1 MKYYVPEITLKLLEF
16 IMEDF
21 PPLPEDNVPDI
32 NKRLPGESILD
43 FTQRIRMNALDSFT
57 KHSALDDVKDIAALT
72 SILDGLDRQEIN
84 KAKIEIENSL
94 AAADQEA
101 LTLITAV
108 INSVGNINPYETAKP
123 FERTLEHDGPVVHGV
138 TLVPG
143 ELDTK
148 PKQSNYDSFMKT
160 YKQNN
165 PRIIDDE
172 DDD

>member
-1 MKYYVPEITLKLLEF
+1 MNNLGIENPISATNLWDAVIALVSIVRTIAIPFLVLAIMWSGFLFVKAQGKPE
-16 IMEDF
+16 
-21 PPLPEDNVPDI
+21 
-32 NKRLPGESILD
+32 
-43 FTQRIRMNALDSFT
+43 
-57 KHSALDDVKDIAALT
+57 
-72 SILDGLDRQEIN
+72 EIN

-123 FERTLEHDGPVVHGV
+123 FERTLEHEGPVVHGV